1 MDFACF
7 ANQGWKLQ
15 FCGGLAKLEEEQEHK
30 HQVLTHN
37 MMLVVQSSKTGKIV
51 LTEEDNRS
59 QQFICQPT
67 LLNIS
72 YFLLKHIF

>member
-30 HQVLTHN
+30 HQVVTHN
-37 MMLVVQSSKTGKIV
+37 RVLVVKSSKTEKIV
-51 LTEEDNRS
+51 LTGQEEKRS
-59 QQFICQPT
+59 QQFR
-67 LLNIS
+67 
-72 YFLLKHIF
+72 

>member
-30 HQVLTHN
+30 HQVLTHIN
-37 MMLVVQSSKTGKIV
+37 NRVLVVKFSKAEKIV
-51 LTEEDNRS
+51 LTEEDSRS
-59 QQFICQPT
+59 QQFI
-67 LLNIS
+67 
-72 YFLLKHIF
+72 